1 MGAGLDGAHGGK
13 DGRMA
18 RCCGDLD
25 AVSLAPRASRLPV
38 AVCLMLLLSAVSLA
52 GCPFGWQESGPIA
65 GREKAELQ
73 WTRVKA
79 PALVVA
85 DSGSDSHVD
94 RWQW

>member
-1 MGAGLDGAHGGK
+1 
-13 DGRMA
+13 
-18 RCCGDLD
+18 
-25 AVSLAPRASRLPV
+25 
-38 AVCLMLLLSAVSLA
+38 MLLLSAVSLA

-73 WTRVKA
+73 WTHVKA
-79 PALVVA
+79 PTAVVA